1 MAQDSSQASSP
12 ETASPDV
19 VPTALSNGRQSDP
32 ATEAITP
39 DRTVQAEPQ
48 ADPGTATSTSGLA
61 STTHT
66 PPRLDTSAALS
77 TPQPTSKQGPAAPAP
92 GNSWQQL
99 AQMIIRDKETGKEYM
114 IADLAGDTDHLSSQK
129 LINLS
134 TNETIVLQYD
144 TLDPEQ
150 GSTTARSGSNA
161 RSASSS
167 QLQALA
173 TDVLGTASG
182 RGTPR
187 EQCEDDKAS
196 ASAVGAAQGSPT
208 ASAKPKSKG
217 VKAWGRKAR
226 MWYAACPLSNSS
238 FRGSPLICC
247 SCLW

>member
-19 VPTALSNGRQSDP
+19 VPTALSNGRQSDTAKE
-32 ATEAITP
+32 ATAPDGTP
-39 DRTVQAEPQ
+39 QDEQ
-48 ADPGTATSTSGLA
+48 ADAGTATSPT

-77 TPQPTSKQGPAAPAP
+77 TPQPTSKEGPAPP
-92 GNSWQQL
+92 MSGNSPLQL
-99 AQMIIRDKETGKEYM
+99 AQMIIKDKETGKEYM
-114 IADLAGDTDHLSSQK
+114 IADLAGDTDHLSSQR

-161 RSASSS
+161 RSAASS
-167 QLQALA
+167 QRLTLA
-173 TDVLGTASG
+173 SDILGTAGG

-187 EQCEDDKAS
+187 EQPGDDRYS
-196 ASAVGAAQGSPT
+196 TDAVGAAQGSPRV
-208 ASAKPKSKG
+208 AAKPKSKG

-226 MWYAACPLSNSS
+226 MWYVARPLLSTAFTDRRS
-238 FRGSPLICC
+238 IC
-247 SCLW
+247 STYLR